1 MIYEFRTY
9 QLKPRSMGEVIKRF
23 GDALPRRAE
32 FSPLAAFWHTEIGP
46 LNQIIHVWPYESL
59 AQRDEIRAAAAASG
73 VWPPKLG
80 EFIVDMQSEI
90 LTPVTSQPALV
101 PGTYGPY
108 YEMRTYTLA
117 PGSVGAMTE
126 RWEEYLPGRIALSPL
141 AGVFWSDI
149 GALNKWIHIWPY
161 PSLEARVETRKQ
173 AAAAGSWPPPGD
185 SPVLDQSSKIIVP
198 APFSPM
204 Q

>member
-1 MIYEFRTY
+1 
-9 QLKPRSMGEVIKRF
+9 
-23 GDALPRRAE
+23 
-32 FSPLAAFWHTEIGP
+32 
-46 LNQIIHVWPYESL
+46 
-59 AQRDEIRAAAAASG
+59 
-73 VWPPKLG
+73 
-80 EFIVDMQSEI
+80 
-90 LTPVTSQPALV
+90 VTSQPALV

-126 RWEEYLPGRIALSPL
+126 RWEEYLPGRVALSPL

-173 AAAAGSWPPPGD
+173 ASATGSWPPPGD